1 MKAKCNDCM
10 YARTV
15 DLADGRDLMKACVY
29 ILLRY
34 EKRPCPPGEKC
45 TVYERRGGRPLCEL
59 L

>member
-1 MKAKCNDCM
+1 MKAKCNDCI

-15 DLADGRDLMKACVY
+15 NHADDRALMKACVY

-34 EKRPCPPGEKC
+34 EKRPCPPGELC
-45 TVYERRGGRPLCEL
+45 TVYERRRGRPVYEL